1 MFAYSVITGMVC
13 LFLIREVG
21 EIMKGFS
28 PNVTSQTCSQK
39 IISNPNENIK
49 VKKSIPTHHE
59 G

>member
-1 MFAYSVITGMVC
+1 MFTYGVITGMVY

-21 EIMKGFS
+21 EIMKSFP
-28 PNVTSQTCSQK
+28 PNVTSETCSQK

-49 VKKSIPTHHE
+49 IKKSIPTHHE